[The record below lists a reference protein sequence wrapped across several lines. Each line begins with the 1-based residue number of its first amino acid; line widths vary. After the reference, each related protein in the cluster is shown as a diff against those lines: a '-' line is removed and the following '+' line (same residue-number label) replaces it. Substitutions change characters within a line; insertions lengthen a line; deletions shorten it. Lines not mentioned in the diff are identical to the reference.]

1 MLSSIANL
9 LPSSLHLNPNQ
20 ELPRPNV
27 NPDTEDEEDAEE
39 NNENEQN
46 QRYGYQEAGPQPTKK
61 EKEKEGK
68 MPNEVCVL
76 VLLVQRR
83 QSGPSALSR
92 VCCSAVNG
100 FVFDTTLALQAD

>member
-27 NPDTEDEEDAEE
+27 NPDTEDEEDGEE

-68 MPNEVCVL
+68 MPNEVCVCP
-76 VLLVQRR
+76 RS
-83 QSGPSALSR
+83 SGPAQAEWAVRIVQGVLQRSQR
-92 VCCSAVNG
+92 VR
-100 FVFDTTLALQAD
+100 L